1 MQEEFTSKRRISFF
15 SKHTHF
21 YYGLYYG
28 DTNAIYKNMHFFPG
42 ENVRQN
48 VRGFSWWKY
57 KGMQPAKN
65 SSLGLDLHLN
75 IIHSFPKSG
84 WFQLE
89 VLLIPHGKVVDKL

>member
-1 MQEEFTSKRRISFF
+1 MQEEFTSKRRISFY
-15 SKHTHF
+15 SKNTHF

-89 VLLIPHGKVVDKL
+89 VLLIPHKNVVDKL